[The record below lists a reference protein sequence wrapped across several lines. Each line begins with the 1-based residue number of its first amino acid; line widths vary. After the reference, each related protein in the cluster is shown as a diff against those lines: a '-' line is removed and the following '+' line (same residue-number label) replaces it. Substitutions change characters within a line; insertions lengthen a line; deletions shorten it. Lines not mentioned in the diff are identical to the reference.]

1 MKIQMNNVILA
12 SASPRRKELLKN
24 IFENFEILPAD
35 VDETVDFGVTAEEY
49 PEKLAELKAEAV
61 AREYKN
67 SLVIGCD
74 TVVICEGKIYGKP
87 ADKDEAVRMIKS
99 LSGKVH
105 QVITGCCLCYQG
117 EKRSFSSVTEVE
129 FFDLTDEEVLEYV
142 QIKEPENSGSDAKY
156 QWQDKAGGYGIQS
169 AGMFL
174 VKGIQGDYNN
184 VVGMPVAELR
194 QKIRDFLQLTIES

>member
-1 MKIQMNNVILA
+1 MNIILA

-24 IFENFEILPAD
+24 IFENFDILPAD
-35 VDETVDFGVTAEEY
+35 VDENVDFGVSAEKY

-61 AREYKN
+61 AREHKN

-74 TVVICEGKIYGKP
+74 TVVICDGKIYGKP
-87 ADKDEAVRMIKS
+87 ADKNDAVEMIKS
-99 LSGKVH
+99 LSGKTH

-117 EKRSFSSVTEVE
+117 RKHSFSSVTEVE
-129 FFDLTDEEVLEYV
+129 FYDLTDEEILEYV
-142 QIKEPENSGSDAKY
+142 EIREPENTGSTAKY

-174 VKGIQGDYNN
+174 VKGIKGDYNN
-184 VVGMPVAELR
+184 VVGMPVAELYYEI
-194 QKIRDFLQLTIES
+194 KNFII